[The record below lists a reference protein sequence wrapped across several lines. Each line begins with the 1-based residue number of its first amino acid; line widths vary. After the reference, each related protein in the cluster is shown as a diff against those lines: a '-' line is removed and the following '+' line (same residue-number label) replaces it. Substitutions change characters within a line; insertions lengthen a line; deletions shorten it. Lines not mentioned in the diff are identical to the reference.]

1 MVWALNLPG
10 NHSFWTN
17 PTHHLGISNLGIT
30 NRGTGLCNAFS
41 SGLQV
46 SRLLL
51 KKSLI
56 TAGEGNFLHSTSR
69 QQILEGF
76 S

>member
-1 MVWALNLPG
+1 MLFWKLSEVVGALNLPG

-17 PTHHLGISNLGIT
+17 PTHRLGISNLGIT

-46 SRLLL
+46 SRLF
-51 KKSLI
+51 LI
-56 TAGEGNFLHSTSR
+56 KEESNYSR
-69 QQILEGF
+69 
-76 S
+76 